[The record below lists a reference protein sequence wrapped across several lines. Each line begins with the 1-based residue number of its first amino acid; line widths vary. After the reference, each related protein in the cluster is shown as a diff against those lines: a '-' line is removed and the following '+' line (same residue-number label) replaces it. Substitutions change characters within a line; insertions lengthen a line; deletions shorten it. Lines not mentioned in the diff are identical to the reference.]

1 MTEEQEHFVSDELVR
16 DLLLAFFTVHAGD
29 LRLIASLV
37 DTREFHLLSTSR
49 VGAVKSEAGD
59 GPILQ
64 ELLGLSL

>member
-1 MTEEQEHFVSDELVR
+1 MAEEQEHLVSNVLVR

-29 LRLIASLV
+29 LRLVASLV
-37 DTREFHLLSTSR
+37 DTRELHLLSTHG
-49 VGAVKSEAGD
+49 VGTVKGEAGD